1 MKVLHLGKY
10 WAPARGGIESFVEAL
25 VHAQR
30 SQGLD
35 SRALVHG
42 TPLKSDPAWLTRVP
56 VDLTLA
62 YAPLSL
68 AYRKTLIRLLK
79 AFSPEVVHI
88 HLPSPVA
95 AWLATVPKPAGVQWI
110 VHWHSDVECANSRLL
125 KTAYALYA
133 PFERRLLERADRVI
147 GTSSVYVESSPVL
160 QSYLNKVQVIPL
172 GLAKLSS
179 KRLPAMRTAPRPLS
193 LAYVGRLARYKGL
206 ETLIAAAGVQP
217 RVTLTI
223 AGSGEQADALRTQ
236 AQQFPNIVFLGE
248 VSEPEKL
255 RLLEQSDFLCLPST
269 DRTEA
274 FGLSVVEALSF
285 GVPCLVSELEGSG
298 LPWIAGLA
306 QGPAPVKV
314 ADVQEWTQRIATLP
328 LPSDAQYQEWSR
340 RGREAFERH
349 FTIEKCSTRIH
360 QMYAEVATQG

>member
-30 SQGLD
+30 CQGID

-56 VDLTLA
+56 VDWTLA
-62 YAPLSL
+62 YAPMSSG
-68 AYRKTLIRLLK
+68 YRKTLVQLLEV
-79 AFSPEVVHI
+79 FSPEVVHI

-95 AWLATVPKPAGVQWI
+95 AWLATIPKPAGVQWI
-110 VHWHSDVECANSRLL
+110 VHWHSDVECVNSRLL

-133 PFERRLLERADRVI
+133 PFERRLLQRADKII

-160 QSYLNKVQVIPL
+160 KGYLNKVRVIPL
-172 GLAKLSS
+172 GLAELSS
-179 KRLPAMRTAPRPLS
+179 RPLPARRKAPRPLS
-193 LAYVGRLARYKGL
+193 LVYIGRLARYKGL
-206 ETLIAAAGVQP
+206 DTLITAAGAHP

-223 AGSGEQADALRTQ
+223 AGGGEQAAELRAQ
-236 AQQFPNIVFLGE
+236 AQQYSNIVFLGE
-248 VSEPEKL
+248 VPESEKL

-274 FGLSVVEALSF
+274 FGLSVVEALSL
-285 GVPCLVSELEGSG
+285 GVPCLVSDLEGSG
-298 LPWIAGLA
+298 LSWIAGVA

-314 ADVQEWTQRIATLP
+314 SDVQDWSQRIANLP
-328 LPSDAQYQEWSR
+328 LPSNAQYQDWSR
-340 RGREAFERH
+340 RGREAFEQH
-349 FTIEKCSTRIH
+349 FTIEKCSTRIS
-360 QMYAEVATQG
+360 QLYLEVATQE